1 MKIPKGV
8 QGLSAYPTTLSL
20 MWSNRD
26 TSSLVI
32 KPYQRPYS
40 WTGEQIKTL
49 FRDQFFP
56 LANPKVDGKVTN
68 SFIGA
73 VVVLPGKSGAELV
86 DGQQR
91 LTTLTMTI
99 GVGSKLLKMTGAQ
112 LPESCRKFYKLYDS
126 KHWIDVKPI
135 NRDCYGLVM
144 DLTVSKSKLDQY
156 LIVNDEDV
164 MCAAVKDIEECI
176 EDYIGIFGRSR
187 SEAIKS
193 LLDILVSDLG
203 LVVVQVKSH
212 EQALDVFQALNA
224 GGMPLTLDQ
233 LVKSL
238 ILKTYEKF
246 GPDLE
251 QLIDTEW
258 EGKSDE
264 SFNKC
269 IKSADDRSDFL
280 IYYYKAFVGV
290 ISTRTAY
297 TNYKNWLED
306 EFKQASNKREHC
318 IELIASLKKYWIFYS
333 KFKPLL
339 FQMGAKILT
348 PVLFASRQRIQL
360 LGARDSSLDEQMHRV
375 AFTLECGFARVILMK
390 AKLNQVETRVVN
402 LCRTILKSKSTDY
415 LHRDIKDFYCHRAL
429 GLDNNPLF
437 RRSIEEFKFKN
448 SNKVAILMLRRVNE
462 AMRSKSCKES
472 HQIGLIN
479 TTAIFGAKEA
489 LPFDKNVPNKFLDSH
504 GYVTDGSVNPSL
516 YKTLAQSIANLLLTS
531 SLVNDLSRISVNDP
545 YTKSVKVD
553 NRFLQKR
560 GKVISDYASKIW
572 SIN

>member
-1 MKIPKGV
+1 MDLPKGI

-26 TSSLVI
+26 TSSLLI

-73 VVVLPGKSGAELV
+73 VVVLPGKGGAEVV

-91 LTTLTMTI
+91 LTTLSMTI

-112 LPESCRKFYKLYDS
+112 LPESCKKFYKLYDA

-135 NRDCYGLVM
+135 NKECYGMVM
-144 DLTVSKSKLDQY
+144 DLTVSKGKLDNY
-156 LIVNDEDV
+156 LNDNDEDV
-164 MCAAVKDIEECI
+164 MCAAVQDIEDSI
-176 EDYIGIFGRSR
+176 EDYIDIFGRSR
-187 SEAIKS
+187 SEAIRS

-238 ILKTYEKF
+238 ILKTYEKL
-246 GPDLE
+246 GSDVE
-251 QLIDTEW
+251 EIIDTEW
-258 EGKSDE
+258 EGTSTE

-280 IYYYKAFVGV
+280 IYYFKAFVGV

-297 TNYKNWLED
+297 TYYKNWLEK

-318 IELIASLKKYWIFYS
+318 INLIASLKKYWIFYS

-339 FQMGAKILT
+339 FQMGAKILI
-348 PVLFASRQRIQL
+348 PVLFASRERIQL

-390 AKLNQVETRVVN
+390 TKLNQVEGRVVD

-415 LHRDIKDFYCHRAL
+415 LYRDIKDFYCLRTL
-429 GLDNNPLF
+429 GLDNNALF
-437 RRSIEEFKFKN
+437 RRSIEEYKFKN

-462 AMRSKSCKES
+462 AMRSKSCNES

-479 TTAIFGAKEA
+479 TKANFGAKEA
-489 LPFDKNVPNKFLDSH
+489 LPFDKNAPNKFLETH
-504 GYVTDGSVNPSL
+504 GYVTDGNFDPAL
-516 YKTLAQSIANLLLTS
+516 HKTLAQSIANLLLTS
-531 SLVNDLSRISVNDP
+531 DLVTDLSRISVNQP
-545 YTKSVKVD
+545 YTKTVKVD
-553 NRFLQKR
+553 RYFLEKR

>member
-1 MKIPKGV
+1 MSINAGI

-20 MWSNRD
+20 MWANRH
-26 TSSLVI
+26 TSSLLI

-73 VVVLPGKSGAELV
+73 VVVLPGKGGAELV

-99 GVGSKLLKMTGAQ
+99 GIGCRLLKMLGAQ
-112 LPESCRKFYKLYDS
+112 LPESCKKFYRLYDNGN
-126 KHWIDVKPI
+126 WIEVKPI
-135 NRDCYGLVM
+135 NKQCYEMVM
-144 DLTVSKSKLDQY
+144 DLKVSRTKLNIY
-156 LIVNDEDV
+156 LDKNEEDV
-164 MCAAVKDIEECI
+164 MCNAVREIEESI
-176 EDYIGIFGRSR
+176 EDYIGIFGHSK

-238 ILKTYEKF
+238 ILKTYEKL
-246 GPDLE
+246 GSAVE
-251 QLIDTEW
+251 EIIDTEW
-258 EGKSDE
+258 EGTSAE

-280 IYYYKAFVGV
+280 IYYYKAFVGP

-297 TNYKNWLED
+297 TNYKNWLEE

-318 IELIASLKKYWIFYS
+318 INLIDSLKKYWIFYS

-348 PVLFASRQRIQL
+348 PVLFASRERIQL
-360 LGARDSSLDEQMHRV
+360 LGAKNSSIDDQMHRV
-375 AFTLECGFARVILMK
+375 AFTLESGFARVILMK
-390 AKLNQVETRVVN
+390 TKLNQVEARVVN
-402 LCRTILKSKSTDY
+402 LCKTLLKSKTIDD
-415 LHRDIKDFYCHRAL
+415 LHYDIKDFYCHRAL
-429 GLDNNPLF
+429 GLDNNALF
-437 RRSIEEFKFKN
+437 RRLIEEYKFKN

-462 AMRSKSCKES
+462 AMRSKSCNES

-479 TTAIFGAKEA
+479 TKANFGAKEA
-489 LPFDKNVPNKFLDSH
+489 LPFDKNAPNKFLESH
-504 GYVTDGSVNPSL
+504 GYVTDGNFDPAL

-531 SLVNDLSRISVNDP
+531 DLVTDLSRMSVNEP
-545 YTKSVKVD
+545 YTKSLKVD
-553 NRFLQKR
+553 KRFLEKR

>member
-73 VVVLPGKSGAELV
+73 VVVLPGKGGAELV

-91 LTTLTMTI
+91 LTTLSMTI

-112 LPESCRKFYKLYDS
+112 LPESCRKFYKLYNG

-135 NRDCYGLVM
+135 NKECYGMVM
-144 DLTVSKSKLDQY
+144 DLKVSKAQLDKY
-156 LIVNDEDV
+156 LDDNDEEV
-164 MCAAVKDIEECI
+164 MCTAVEHIKDSI
-176 EDYIGIFGRSR
+176 EDFIDIFGRSR

-203 LVVVQVKSH
+203 LVIVQVNSH

-238 ILKTYEKF
+238 ILKTYEKL
-246 GPDLE
+246 GSDIE
-251 QLIDTEW
+251 EIIDTEW

-269 IKSADDRSDFL
+269 IKTAEERSDFL
-280 IYYYKAFVGV
+280 VYYFKAFVGV

-297 TNYKNWLED
+297 SYYKNWLEK

-318 IELIASLKKYWIFYS
+318 INLINSLKKYWIFYS

-339 FQMGAKILT
+339 FQMGAKILI
-348 PVLFASRQRIQL
+348 PVLFASRERIQL
-360 LGARDSSLDEQMHRV
+360 LGVKDSSMDEQMNRV

-390 AKLNQVETRVVN
+390 AKLNQVEKRVVN
-402 LCRTILKSKSTDY
+402 LCQTISKSKSIND
-415 LHRDIKDFYCHRAL
+415 LHLDIKDFYCQRAL
-429 GLDNNPLF
+429 GLDNNALF
-437 RRSIEEFKFKN
+437 RRSLEEYKFKN
-448 SNKVAILMLRRVNE
+448 TNKVAILMLRRINE
-462 AMRSKSCKES
+462 AMRAKSCNQS
-472 HQIGLIN
+472 HQIGISN
-479 TTAIFGAKEA
+479 TKAKFGAKEA
-489 LPFDKNVPNKFLDSH
+489 LPFDKNAPNKFLDSH
-504 GYVTDGSVNPSL
+504 GYVTDGNFDPAL

-531 SLVNDLSRISVNDP
+531 DLVTELSRISVNQP
-545 YTKSVKVD
+545 YTKTVKVD
-553 NRFLQKR
+553 RFFLEKR

>member
-1 MKIPKGV
+1 MKIPKGI

-26 TSSLVI
+26 TSSLLI

-40 WTGEQIKTL
+40 WSGDQIKTL

-56 LANPKVDGKVTN
+56 LANPKTDDKVTN

-73 VVVLPGKSGAELV
+73 VVVLPGKGGAELV

-99 GVGSKLLKMTGAQ
+99 GIGSKLLKTTDTQ

-126 KHWIDVKPI
+126 KQWIDVKPI
-135 NRDCYGLVM
+135 NKECYEMVM
-144 DLTVSKSKLDQY
+144 DLTVSKSKLDKY
-156 LIVNDEDV
+156 LDDNYEDV
-164 MCAAVKDIEECI
+164 MCAAVKHI
-176 EDYIGIFGRSR
+176 EDSIEDFIDIFGRSR

-238 ILKTYEKF
+238 ILKTYEKL
-246 GPDLE
+246 GPDIE
-251 QLIDTEW
+251 QIIDSEW

-269 IKSADDRSDFL
+269 IKLADERSDFL
-280 IYYYKAFVGV
+280 IYYFKAFVGV

-297 TNYKNWLED
+297 SYYKNWLEE
-306 EFKQASNKREHC
+306 EFKRASNKHEHC
-318 IELIASLKKYWIFYS
+318 INLINSLKKYWIFYS
-333 KFKPLL
+333 KFRPLL
-339 FQMGAKILT
+339 FQMGAKILI
-348 PVLFASRQRIQL
+348 PALFASYERLQL
-360 LGARDSSLDEQMHRV
+360 LGVRDSSIDEQMNRV
-375 AFTLECGFARVILMK
+375 AFTLERGFARVILMK
-390 AKLNQVETRVVN
+390 IKLNQIETRVVP
-402 LCRTILKSKSTDY
+402 LCKTLLRSKSIND
-415 LHRDIKDFYCHRAL
+415 LHLDIKDFYCQRAF
-429 GLDNNPLF
+429 GLDNNALF
-437 RRSIEEFKFKN
+437 RRSLEEYKFKN
-448 SNKVAILMLRRVNE
+448 TNKLAILILRRVNE
-462 AMRSKSCKES
+462 AMRAKSCNES
-472 HQIGLIN
+472 HQIGISH
-479 TTAIFGAKEA
+479 TKAIFGAKEA
-489 LPFDKNVPNKFLDSH
+489 LPFDKNASNKFLESH
-504 GYVTDGSVNPSL
+504 GYVTDGNFDPAL
-516 YKTLAQSIANLLLTS
+516 YKTLSQSIANLLLTS
-531 SLVNDLSRISVNDP
+531 DLVTELSRISVNQP
-545 YTKSVKVD
+545 YTKTLKVD
-553 NRFLQKR
+553 RRFLENR

-572 SIN
+572 SID